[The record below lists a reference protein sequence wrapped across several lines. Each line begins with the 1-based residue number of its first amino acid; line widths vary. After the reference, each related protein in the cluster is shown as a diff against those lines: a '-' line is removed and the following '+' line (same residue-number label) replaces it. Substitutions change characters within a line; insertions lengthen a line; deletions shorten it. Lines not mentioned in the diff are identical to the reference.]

1 MTQIETLRSIDWQ
14 QLALNLRGH
23 RPLVQISV
31 ELGMSP
37 GYMGQVSRGEVKEP
51 GYALGVMLLD
61 MHYDLCGATKH
72 RRLLT

>member
-1 MTQIETLRSIDWQ
+1 MTQIETLRGLDWR
-14 QLALNLRGH
+14 QLALNLRQH

-51 GYALGVMLLD
+51 GYSLGVVLLD
-61 MHYDLCGATKH
+61 MHLDLCGEARH
-72 RRLLT
+72 RRLLP